1 MKIVKGLLKYIFVF
15 VILILVYWLSLFVT
29 SLIPSSAIKENVT
42 KSSESIVVLGEVG
55 EKKFYDLGYKT
66 EGTFI
71 FTDALMVNTAY
82 SIDSSNPIES
92 MLLARRSYIPGQTT
106 TVYKESKDVVS
117 APMYRYSGGSFQTKE
132 LYGLMHNDGNT
143 VGFEYPR
150 YWHGYLVFLRPL
162 LVLFDYDAISMITC
176 VSFAILAIALSI
188 ILGKKVNWITGF
200 IFLASFILMN
210 LYIVATCLN
219 EITTYYVA
227 VVASIIIALAYQKL
241 KKHMGIVF
249 FIVGSFT
256 SFVDL
261 FTTPL
266 ITLGIPLLVYFLLK
280 QKNEETSGK
289 KQVLE
294 LIKLSVL
301 WGIGYGLTW
310 FAKWAIVD
318 IIYQRGIIKDA
329 IEQILFRTVST
340 NNDPLLTDT
349 QLQKQYIAYYL
360 GDYLD
365 KALLAIIVVFIV
377 IAIIKNRKKKIKINV
392 VNIIPFIIIM
402 LYPIIWYFAVK
413 QHTLKHFFFAGRIIL
428 LSIISFLVIIATLL
442 GYYAKERKS
451 KEEEVKKIEVGKEE

>member
-1 MKIVKGLLKYIFVF
+1 MKIIKGLAKYIILF
-15 VILILVYWLSLFVT
+15 VILILIYWLTLFVT

-42 KSSESIVVLGEVG
+42 KSSETILELGKIG
-55 EKKFYDLGYKT
+55 EKKFYDLGYKI

-82 SIDSSNPIES
+82 SIDSSNPIGS

-106 TVYKESKDVVS
+106 TVYKESKDVIS
-117 APMYRYSGGSFQTKE
+117 APMYRYRGGSFQTKE
-132 LYGLMHNDGNT
+132 LYGLMHDDGNT

-162 LVLFDYDAISMITC
+162 LVLFDYNAISMITC

-188 ILGKKVNWITGF
+188 ILGKKVNIVTGF

-210 LYIVATCLN
+210 IYIVATCLN

-227 VVASIIIALAYQKL
+227 VVVSIVIALAYKKL

-249 FIVGSFT
+249 FIIGSFT

-266 ITLGIPLLVYFLLK
+266 MTLGIPLLVYFLLK
-280 QKNEETSGK
+280 QKNEETNWK
-289 KQVLE
+289 EQVLN
-294 LIKLSVL
+294 LIKLSIL

-310 FAKWAIVD
+310 FTKWAIVD
-318 IIYQRGIIKDA
+318 IVYQRGIIKDA
-329 IEQILFRTVST
+329 IEQILFRTVET

-349 QLQKQYIAYYL
+349 EMQKQYIAYYL

-365 KALLAIIVVFIV
+365 KALLAIVAVFFVV
-377 IAIIKNRKKKIKINV
+377 AIIKNRKKKINV
-392 VNIIPFIIIM
+392 ANIIPFIIIM

-413 QHTLKHFFFAGRIIL
+413 QHTLKHFFFAGRIVL
-428 LSIISFLVIIATLL
+428 LSIISFLIIISILL
-442 GYYAKERKS
+442 RYYAKEKV
-451 KEEEVKKIEVGKEE
+451 KENSDKL

>member
-1 MKIVKGLLKYIFVF
+1 
-15 VILILVYWLSLFVT
+15 
-29 SLIPSSAIKENVT
+29 
-42 KSSESIVVLGEVG
+42 
-55 EKKFYDLGYKT
+55 
-66 EGTFI
+66 
-71 FTDALMVNTAY
+71 
-82 SIDSSNPIES
+82 
-92 MLLARRSYIPGQTT
+92 
-106 TVYKESKDVVS
+106 
-117 APMYRYSGGSFQTKE
+117 
-132 LYGLMHNDGNT
+132 
-143 VGFEYPR
+143 
-150 YWHGYLVFLRPL
+150 
-162 LVLFDYDAISMITC
+162 
-176 VSFAILAIALSI
+176 
-188 ILGKKVNWITGF
+188 
-200 IFLASFILMN
+200 
-210 LYIVATCLN
+210 
-219 EITTYYVA
+219 
-227 VVASIIIALAYQKL
+227 
-241 KKHMGIVF
+241 MGIVF

-377 IAIIKNRKKKIKINV
+377 ITIIKNRKKKIKINV